1 MTKLDLKKVAFFS
14 KLFIIFIQVST
25 KLLEVKDM
33 ELAIP
38 GTYQPGMD
46 LVRIHSVASEI
57 EILKSKQK
65 PRKIFINGSDGQRH
79 QFLLKG

>member
-1 MTKLDLKKVAFFS
+1 
-14 KLFIIFIQVST
+14 
-25 KLLEVKDM
+25 M

-79 QFLLKG
+79 QFLLKGDYLQVSLF

>member
-1 MTKLDLKKVAFFS
+1 
-14 KLFIIFIQVST
+14 
-25 KLLEVKDM
+25 M

-79 QFLLKG
+79 QFLLKGDYLQVSLFLLLFQEKKTCDSTSA